1 MGPTGDEYESVQRAH
16 DLADFRARWG
26 NEFDI
31 GWDRGP
37 DEAGEFVARRRVSGL
52 TAFSSTAN
60 GLHRALMF
68 NRSVIGLVPHPRQ
81 GM

>member
-1 MGPTGDEYESVQRAH
+1 VGSQEDESVQRAH
-16 DLADFRARWG
+16 DLADLRARWG

-37 DEAGEFVARRRVSGL
+37 DEEGEFVARRRLSRL
-52 TAFSSTAN
+52 TVFSSTAS
-60 GLHRALMF
+60 GLHRAPMF